1 MNRVQ
6 DTASLNNGVKMPWF
20 GLGVFKAEEGQ
31 EVQNAVKWALEAG
44 YRSIDTAAFYQNES
58 GVGQAIRDSEVAR
71 QDVFVTTKLWNSD
84 QGYDSA
90 FQAFET
96 SMRKLNLDYVDL
108 YLIHWPVKGK
118 YKESWRALEEIYQ
131 SGRAKAIGVSNFLR
145 FQLEDLLES
154 ANVVPTVN
162 QIEYHPYLQQPELHE
177 FCRTHQIQLEA
188 WSPIMRGK
196 VMAVPELIQLAE
208 TYGKT
213 PVQITLRWMLQ
224 REVVTIPKSANRQRI
239 QENADIYD
247 FELTAADIELING
260 LDRQERLGPDPANF
274 DF

>member
-6 DTASLNNGVKMPWF
+6 DTATLNNGVKMPWF

-96 SMRKLNLDYVDL
+96 SMKKLNLDYVDL

-177 FCRTHQIQLEA
+177 FCRMHQIQLEA

-213 PVQITLRWMLQ
+213 PVQITLRWMVQ

-239 QENADIYD
+239 QENANIYD